1 MGKSFYNE
9 LERFFFLPR
18 MTRRKIFQ
26 SKLPMSWHFPYVQAR
41 KSAESEKPGT
51 EIKRKQP
58 SLLDMYWSDVP
69 ARGF

>member
-1 MGKSFYNE
+1 MGKSFYNG
-9 LERFFFLPR
+9 LERFFPAAYDTTKF
-18 MTRRKIFQ
+18 FQ
-26 SKLPMSWHFPYVQAR
+26 SKLPISWHFPYVQAR

-58 SLLDMYWSDVP
+58 SLLDMYWHHVP